1 MTDEKLVTTK
11 PVIADPSA
19 LGLFGLAV
27 ITLVACSQKF
37 GFTTG
42 VTGLMGWAIF
52 LGGCMQLI
60 AGVID
65 FKKNNVFGGT
75 AFVAYGFFW
84 LSMAFSWAVT
94 SGMFGEQ
101 AAAIFDPRQTGV
113 AFVAYLIL
121 TVFMTVGALK
131 TTKVL
136 FFIFLFIDFL
146 FIGLA
151 LSSFGIAPDTTKM
164 IAAVSE
170 LVISLLSF
178 YAAGANVLNI
188 HFGKQVLPL
197 GKAFFSGAK

>member
-1 MTDEKLVTTK
+1 MSESNEKTTNQL
-11 PVIADPSA
+11 ADPSA
-19 LGLFGLAV
+19 LGLFGLAI

-37 GFTTG
+37 GITEG
-42 VTGLMGWAIF
+42 VMGVMSWALF

-75 AFVAYGFFW
+75 AFIAYGFFW
-84 LSMAFSWAVT
+84 CAMAFSWAV
-94 SGMFGEQ
+94 SGGMFGELP
-101 AAAIFDPRQTGV
+101 ADAFDPRQTGV

-121 TVFMTVGALK
+121 TAFMTVGALR

-136 FFIFLFIDFL
+136 FFIFLAIDFL

-151 LSSFGIAPDTTKM
+151 LSTFGIAPEATRM
-164 IAAVSE
+164 LAAVSE

-178 YAAGANVLNI
+178 YGAGAHVLNH
-188 HFGKQVLPL
+188 HFDEQFLPL
-197 GKAFFSGAK
+197 GKAFWTKG